1 MVTSI
6 RLAAC
11 VLGCAALGFSAPNTG
26 RELFE
31 KHCIACHAKDG
42 SGGHGGANL
51 RAAMKYGT
59 DVKSVSNV
67 IKHGVPSNGM
77 PSFADRGPDEI
88 RKIALYVLQLHKQG
102 QADSM
107 KSQK

>member
-1 MVTSI
+1 MVFSI

-11 VLGCAALGFSAPNTG
+11 VLGCAALSLAGPNTG
-26 RELFE
+26 RESFE
-31 KHCIACHAKDG
+31 KQCIACHAKDG

-51 RAAMKYGT
+51 RAALKYGT

-88 RKIALYVLQLHKQG
+88 RKLALYVLQLHKQG
-102 QADSM
+102 QAGSM